1 MTRDNFTYLGIEE
14 GAPTRLVIGWSPYGD
29 LRNLWMLA
37 VCASDRLVG
46 SRNVQDYRIVVDPD
60 HSFYA
65 LTMMLLRLLRTRYV
79 TIGDIKF
86 FFDLVKNVHY
96 MSFHDEVNQ
105 HPRVYRWI

>member
-86 FFDLVKNVHY
+86 FFHLVKNVHY
-96 MSFHDEVNQ
+96 VF
-105 HPRVYRWI
+105 P